1 MKSNREEVLAA
12 FYNILSSQEKEY
24 ENARLLSLEE
34 ILNSNEDLQVDFT
47 SLGLIP
53 IFDIFDND
61 YICYQVKNGS
71 WCIFNIVDEVS
82 FKKDSTL
89 QELLTFKS

>member
-12 FYNILSSQEKEY
+12 FYNIVSSQEKEY

>member
-12 FYNILSSQEKEY
+12 FYNIVSSQEKEY
-24 ENARLLSLEE
+24 ESARLLSLEE
-34 ILNSNEDLQVDFT
+34 ILNSDEDLQVDFT